1 MSNST
6 IRYEPCVVSF
16 IDVLGFRNLLAT
28 RSANDIHGLLKQLE
42 QFTRPDEE
50 DPPTSTGEVRLYS
63 RAFAFIVSDAIVRV
77 RAYDTQYHDGAFF
90 YELYDLLH
98 AQVGLIQNGVII
110 RAGVT
115 VGEAYVGING
125 DGPLFGSG
133 LVRAHEI
140 ESQEA
145 IYPRV
150 VVDEHAIAEHRR
162 DPRLRAEHN
171 TLEYEQRAIESLLT
185 TGEDSRRY
193 IDYLRASRSEFDY
206 VGSWLNFLNR
216 HASLVRRGLAQPS
229 DGRIARKF
237 EWLGR
242 YHDACVAALQREI
255 TSSQAMADELY
266 EDGVTLD
273 LPSLVQGLYV
283 HPPATTEDT

>member
-1 MSNST
+1 M
-6 IRYEPCVVSF
+6 
-16 IDVLGFRNLLAT
+16 
-28 RSANDIHGLLKQLE
+28 RS
-42 QFTRPDEE
+42 
-50 DPPTSTGEVRLYS
+50 YS
-63 RAFAFIVSDAIVRV
+63 RAFAFTVSDAIVRV

-125 DGPLFGSG
+125 EGPLFGSG

-140 ESQEA
+140 ENQEA

-171 TLEYEQRAIESLLT
+171 TLEYEQQAIESLLA
-185 TGEDSRRY
+185 TGEDSTRY

-206 VGSWLNFLNR
+206 VLEAGSNFLDR
-216 HASLVRRGLAQPS
+216 HASVVRCGLAQPS
-229 DGRIARKF
+229 DRRIARKF
-237 EWLGR
+237 EWLAR
-242 YHDACVAALQREI
+242 YHDVCVAELQREI

-273 LPSLVQGLYV
+273 LPSFVQGLFV
-283 HPPATTEDT
+283 DPPATAEDT